1 MNKITLFGVVQG
13 VGMRPFIYT
22 LAQKLELVGFVRN
35 TQVAL
40 EIILPA
46 HKTES
51 FLNAL
56 KKGLPPLALVEKII
70 ISPYDKTL
78 KFNDFRILESKNHP
92 LNLLSQIPKDLGVC
106 EDCLREIRDK
116 NSPYFHY
123 AFNSCAKCGARYSLL
138 SALPYDRENSAL
150 KPFKLCGFCAFV
162 YKDANNKRFH
172 IQGISCKKC
181 GITLN
186 YKRFKNDDALLECA
200 KDIQK
205 GKIIALKGNDD
216 ALLECAKDIQKGKII
231 ALKGLG
237 GFALLCDGRNF
248 QTIERLRLLKN
259 RPLKPFAL
267 MFKDLNTAKQHA
279 FLNALE
285 CESLN
290 STSAPILLAR
300 KKPNTP
306 LAPNIAKNS
315 PFYGVILPYTPL
327 HALLLDLLDFPIVFT
342 SANFSSLPLASDEA
356 EIDALSFIFDFKL
369 THNRAIIHRIDDSIA
384 QCIDNAIRP
393 MRLARGF
400 APLYLTLPKRS
411 NHSPKKILAL
421 GAEQKGHF
429 SLLDSETSILLLSP
443 FCGDLS
449 VLENEK
455 HFKETLNFFLK
466 TYDFKPTILACDKH
480 KNYTTTKMAFDFNTP
495 LLQVQHHHA
504 HFLANVLDAL
514 LQDPH
519 LNHPFIGIIWDGS
532 GAYENK
538 IYGAECFVGDF
549 ERIEEIARF
558 EEFLLLG
565 GEKAIKEPKR
575 LVLEIALK
583 HQLNKL
589 LKRVQKHFKE
599 DELEIFQQMHDREI
613 QSVATNSIG
622 RLFDIVAFSLDLV
635 GTISFEAE
643 SGQVLENLALQSDE
657 IAFYPFK
664 IKNSV
669 VCLKEFYQAFEKD
682 LGVLEPERIAKKFFN
697 SLVEIITALIA
708 PFKKH
713 VVVCSGGVFCNQLL
727 CEQLAKRLR
736 GLKRQYFFHKHF
748 PPNDSSIPV
757 GQALMAYFNPTI
769 IKKG

>member
-1 MNKITLFGVVQG
+1 MCNDATLLNKITLFGVVQG
-13 VGMRPFIYT
+13 VGMRPFIYA
-22 LAQKLELVGFVRN
+22 LAQKLELAGFVRN
-35 TQVAL
+35 TQAAL

-56 KKGLPPLALVEKII
+56 KKELPPLALIKKII
-70 ISPYDKTL
+70 ISPYDKAL
-78 KFNDFRILESKNHP
+78 HFNDFRILESKNHP

-106 EDCLREIRDK
+106 EDCLCEIRDK

-138 SALPYDRENSAL
+138 NAMPYDRENSAL
-150 KPFKLCGFCAFV
+150 KPFKLCKFCASV
-162 YKDANNKRFH
+162 YQDPTNKRFH

-181 GITLN
+181 GIALN
-186 YKRFKNDDALLECA
+186 YKRFK
-200 KDIQK
+200 
-205 GKIIALKGNDD
+205 NDD

-237 GFALLCDGRNF
+237 GFALLCDARNF

-267 MFKDLNTAKQHA
+267 MFKDLKSAKQHA

-285 CESLN
+285 CESLI
-290 STSAPILLAR
+290 SASAPILLVR
-300 KKPNTP
+300 KKPDTQ

-342 SANFSSLPLASDEA
+342 SANFNSLPLASDEK
-356 EIDALSFIFDFKL
+356 EINSLHFIFDFKL
-369 THNRAIIHRIDDSIA
+369 THNRAIIHRIDDSIV
-384 QCIDNAIRP
+384 QHVDNIIRP

-400 APLYLTLPKRS
+400 APLYLALPKRS
-411 NHSPKKILAL
+411 NHSSKKILAL
-421 GAEQKGHF
+421 GAEQKGYF

-466 TYDFKPTILACDKH
+466 TYDFKPTLLACDKH
-480 KNYTTTKMAFDFNTP
+480 QNYTTTKMAFDFNTP

-504 HFLANVLDAL
+504 HFLASVLDAL
-514 LQDPH
+514 LQNPH

-532 GAYENK
+532 GAYDNK

-549 ERIEEIARF
+549 ERIEEVARF
-558 EEFLLLG
+558 EEFWLLG
-565 GEKAIKEPKR
+565 GQKAIKEPKR

-589 LKRVQKHFKE
+589 LRRVQKHFKE
-599 DELEIFQQMHDREI
+599 DELEIFQQMHDKGI

-657 IAFYPFK
+657 IAFYPFE

-669 VCLKEFYQAFEKD
+669 VCLKKFYQAFEKD

-708 PFKKH
+708 PFKGH

>member
-1 MNKITLFGVVQG
+1 
-13 VGMRPFIYT
+13 MRPFIYA

-35 TQVAL
+35 TQAAL

-51 FLNAL
+51 FLNTL
-56 KKGLPPLALVEKII
+56 KKGLPPLALVEKIV

-116 NSPYFHY
+116 NSPYFYY

-138 SALPYDRENSAL
+138 NALPYDRENSAL
-150 KPFKLCGFCAFV
+150 KPFKLCEFCAST
-162 YKDANNKRFH
+162 YQDPTNKRFH

-181 GITLN
+181 GIALN
-186 YKRFKNDDALLECA
+186 YKRFK
-200 KDIQK
+200 
-205 GKIIALKGNDD
+205 NDD

-342 SANFSSLPLASDEA
+342 SANFSSLPLASDEI

-369 THNRAIIHRIDDSIA
+369 THNRAIIHRIDDSIV
-384 QCIDNAIRP
+384 QCIDNAMRP

-400 APLYLTLPKRS
+400 APLYLTLPKRF
-411 NHSPKKILAL
+411 NDSPKKILAL

-429 SLLDSETSILLLSP
+429 SLLDSKTSILLLSP

-480 KNYTTTKMAFDFNTP
+480 QNYTTTKMAFDFNTP

-504 HFLANVLDAL
+504 HFLASVLDAL

-519 LNHPFIGIIWDGS
+519 LNHPFIGIVWDGS
-532 GAYENK
+532 GAYGNK
-538 IYGAECFVGDF
+538 IYGAECFVGDL
-549 ERIEEIARF
+549 ERIKEVARF

-565 GEKAIKEPKR
+565 GQKAIKEPKR
-575 LVLEIALK
+575 LVLEISLK

-589 LKRVQKHFKE
+589 LERVQKHFKE
-599 DELEIFQQMHDREI
+599 DELEIFQQMHDKKI
-613 QSVATNSIG
+613 QSIATNSIG
-622 RLFDIVAFSLDLV
+622 RLFDIVAFSLDLT

-708 PFKKH
+708 PFKEH

-748 PPNDSSIPV
+748 PPNDSSIPI

>member
-13 VGMRPFIYT
+13 VGMRPFVYT
-22 LAQKLELVGFVRN
+22 LAQKLELVGFTRN
-35 TQVAL
+35 TQAAL

-46 HKTES
+46 HQTES

-56 KKGLPPLALVEKII
+56 KKGLPPLALVEKTI

-106 EDCLREIRDK
+106 KDCLREIRDK
-116 NSPYFHY
+116 NSPYFYY

-138 SALPYDRENSAL
+138 NALPYDRENSAL
-150 KPFKLCGFCAFV
+150 KPFKLCGFCASV
-162 YKDANNKRFH
+162 YKDTHNKRFH

-181 GITLN
+181 GIALN
-186 YKRFKNDDALLECA
+186 YKRFK
-200 KDIQK
+200 
-205 GKIIALKGNDD
+205 NDD

-237 GFALLCDGRNF
+237 GFALLCDARNF

-285 CESLN
+285 CESLI
-290 STSAPILLAR
+290 STSVPILLAH
-300 KKPNTP
+300 KKPDTP

-342 SANFSSLPLASDEA
+342 SANFRSLPLASDEA

-384 QCIDNAIRP
+384 QRVDNIIRP

-411 NHSPKKILAL
+411 NGSPKKILAL

-429 SLLDSETSILLLSP
+429 SLLDSETSVLLLSP

-466 TYDFKPTILACDKH
+466 TYDFKPTLLACDKH
-480 KNYTTTKMAFDFNTP
+480 KNYTTTKMAFKLNTP

-504 HFLANVLDAL
+504 HFLASVLDAL

-532 GAYENK
+532 GAYDNK

-549 ERIEEIARF
+549 ERIEEVARF

-565 GEKAIKEPKR
+565 GQKAIKEPRR

-599 DELEIFQQMHDREI
+599 DELEIFKQMHDKKI

-657 IAFYPFK
+657 NAFYPFE

-669 VCLKEFYQAFEKD
+669 VRLKEFYQAFEKD
-682 LGVLEPERIAKKFFN
+682 LGVLEPKRIAKKFFN

-708 PFKKH
+708 PFKGH

-727 CEQLAKRLR
+727 CEQLAKRLKKLQR
-736 GLKRQYFFHKHF
+736 EYFFHKHF

>member
-35 TQVAL
+35 TQAAL
-40 EIILPA
+40 EIILPTQ
-46 HKTES
+46 KTES

-56 KKGLPPLALVEKII
+56 KKELPPLALIEKTI

-106 EDCLREIRDK
+106 DDCLREIRDES
-116 NSPYFHY
+116 SPYFHY

-138 SALPYDRENSAL
+138 NALPYDRENSSL
-150 KPFKLCGFCAFV
+150 KPFKLCEFCTFV
-162 YKDANNKRFH
+162 YKDTTNKRFH

-181 GITLN
+181 GIAIN
-186 YKRFKNDDALLECA
+186 YKQL
-200 KDIQK
+200 KDY
-205 GKIIALKGNDD
+205 G

-237 GFALLCDGRNF
+237 GFALVCDARNF
-248 QTIERLRLLKN
+248 QSVERLRLLKN

-267 MFKDLNTAKQHA
+267 MLKDLNTAKQCV
-279 FLNALE
+279 FLNELE
-285 CESLN
+285 CESLRSAN
-290 STSAPILLAR
+290 APILLAH
-300 KKPNTP
+300 KKPNAK

-342 SANFSSLPLASDEA
+342 SANFSSLPLASDEK
-356 EIDALSFIFDFKL
+356 EMDRFHFIFDFKL
-369 THNRAIIHRIDDSIA
+369 THNRAIIHRIDDSIT
-384 QCIDNAIRP
+384 QYVDNAIRP

-411 NHSPKKILAL
+411 THSPTKILAL

-429 SLLDSETSILLLSP
+429 SLLDSETSVLLLSP

-455 HFKETLNFFLK
+455 HFKETLNFFLN
-466 TYDFKPTILACDKH
+466 TYHFKPTLLACDEH

-504 HFLANVLDAL
+504 HFLASMLDAF

-519 LNHPFIGIIWDGS
+519 LNYPFIGIVWDGS

-549 ERIEEIARF
+549 NQIEEAARF

-565 GEKAIKEPKR
+565 GQKAIKEPKR

-589 LKRVQKHFKE
+589 LKRIQKHFKE
-599 DELEIFQQMHDREI
+599 DEIEIFKQMHAKEI

-622 RLFDIVAFSLDLV
+622 RLFDIVAFSLGAV
-635 GTISFEAE
+635 ETIGFEAE
-643 SGQVLENLALQSDE
+643 SGQVLENLALQSEE

-669 VCLKEFYQAFEKD
+669 VGLKEFYQAFEKD
-682 LGVLEPERIAKKFFN
+682 LDILEPKHIAKKFFN
-697 SLVEIITALIA
+697 SLIEIIIALIA
-708 PFKKH
+708 PFKEH

-727 CEQLAKRLR
+727 CEQLAKRLKTLQR
-736 GLKRQYFFHKHF
+736 KYFFHKHF
-748 PPNDSSIPV
+748 PPNDSSIAV

>member
-22 LAQKLELVGFVRN
+22 LAQKLELVGFTRN
-35 TQVAL
+35 TQAAL

-70 ISPYDKTL
+70 ISPYDKAL
-78 KFNDFRILESKNHP
+78 HFNDFRILESKNHP

-138 SALPYDRENSAL
+138 NALPYDRENSAL
-150 KPFKLCGFCAFV
+150 KPFKLCEFCASV
-162 YKDANNKRFH
+162 YQDPTNKRFH

-181 GITLN
+181 GIALN
-186 YKRFKNDDALLECA
+186 YKRFK
-200 KDIQK
+200 
-205 GKIIALKGNDD
+205 NDD

-237 GFALLCDGRNF
+237 GFALLCDAKNF

-267 MFKDLNTAKQHA
+267 MFKDLNSAKQHA
-279 FLNALE
+279 FLNELE
-285 CESLN
+285 CESL
-290 STSAPILLAR
+290 SSISAPILLVR
-300 KKPNTP
+300 KKPDTQ

-342 SANFSSLPLASDEA
+342 SANFSSLPLASDEK
-356 EIDALSFIFDFKL
+356 EIDSLHFIFDFKL

-384 QCIDNAIRP
+384 QYIDNAIRP

-429 SLLDSETSILLLSP
+429 SLLDSETSVLLLSP

-466 TYDFKPTILACDKH
+466 TYDFKPTLLACDKH
-480 KNYTTTKMAFDFNTP
+480 QNYTTTQMAFDFNTP

-504 HFLANVLDAL
+504 HFLASVLDAL

-532 GAYENK
+532 GAYDNK
-538 IYGAECFVGDF
+538 VYGAECFVGDF
-549 ERIEEIARF
+549 ERIEEVARF
-558 EEFLLLG
+558 EEFWLLG
-565 GEKAIKEPKR
+565 GQKAIKEPKR

-589 LKRVQKHFKE
+589 LKHIQKHFKE
-599 DELEIFQQMHDREI
+599 DELGIFKQMHDKKI

-622 RLFDIVAFSLDLV
+622 RLFDIVAFSLDLT

-657 IAFYPFK
+657 SAFYPFE

-682 LGVLEPERIAKKFFN
+682 LGVLEPKRIAKKFFN

-708 PFKKH
+708 PFKEH

-727 CEQLAKRLR
+727 CEQLAQRFKKLQRE
-736 GLKRQYFFHKHF
+736 YFFHKHF
-748 PPNDSSIPV
+748 PPNDSSIPI

>member
-1 MNKITLFGVVQG
+1 MNQITLFGVVQG
-13 VGMRPFIYT
+13 VGMRPFVYT
-22 LAQKLELVGFVRN
+22 LAQKLGLVGFTRN
-35 TQVAL
+35 AQAAL
-40 EIILPA
+40 EIVLPA

-70 ISPYDKTL
+70 ISPYDKAL
-78 KFNDFRILESKNHP
+78 HFNDFRILESKNHP

-138 SALPYDRENSAL
+138 NALPYDRENSAL
-150 KPFKLCGFCAFV
+150 KPFKLCKFCASV
-162 YKDANNKRFH
+162 YKDVHNKRFH

-181 GITLN
+181 GIALT
-186 YKRFKNDDALLECA
+186 YK
-200 KDIQK
+200 Q
-205 GKIIALKGNDD
+205 LKNDD

-237 GFALLCDGRNF
+237 GFALLCDARNF
-248 QTIERLRLLKN
+248 KTIERLRLLKN

-267 MFKDLNTAKQHA
+267 MFKDLNSAKQHA
-279 FLNALE
+279 FLNELE
-285 CESLN
+285 CESLI
-290 STSAPILLAR
+290 SASAPILLAR
-300 KKPNTP
+300 KKPNTQ

-342 SANFSSLPLASDEA
+342 SANFSSLPLASDEK
-356 EIDALSFIFDFKL
+356 EIDSLHFIFDFKL
-369 THNRAIIHRIDDSIA
+369 THNRAIIHRIDDSIV
-384 QCIDNAIRP
+384 QCVDNAIRP

-411 NHSPKKILAL
+411 FNAPKKILAL

-429 SLLDSETSILLLSP
+429 SLLDSETSVLLLSP

-466 TYDFKPTILACDKH
+466 TYDFKPTLLACDKH
-480 KNYTTTKMAFDFNTP
+480 QNYTTTQMAFEFNTP

-504 HFLANVLDAL
+504 HFLASILDAL
-514 LQDPH
+514 LQNPH
-519 LNHPFIGIIWDGS
+519 LNNPFIGIIWDGS

-538 IYGAECFVGDF
+538 VYGAECFVGDL
-549 ERIEEIARF
+549 ERIEETARF
-558 EEFLLLG
+558 EEFWLLG
-565 GEKAIKEPKR
+565 GQKAIKEPKR

-599 DELEIFQQMHDREI
+599 DELEIFQQMHDRKI
-613 QSVATNSIG
+613 QSIATNSIG
-622 RLFDIVAFSLDLV
+622 RLFDIVAFSLDLT

-657 IAFYPFK
+657 IAFYPFT

-669 VCLKEFYQAFEKD
+669 VGLKDFYQAFEKD
-682 LGVLEPERIAKKFFN
+682 LGVLEPKRIAKKFFN

-708 PFKKH
+708 PFKEH

-727 CEQLAKRLR
+727 CEQLAQRLM

>member
-1 MNKITLFGVVQG
+1 
-13 VGMRPFIYT
+13 MRPFIYT

-35 TQVAL
+35 TQAAL
-40 EIILPA
+40 EIILPT

-78 KFNDFRILESKNHP
+78 KFNDFRILKSKNHP
-92 LNLLSQIPKDLGVC
+92 LSLLSQIPKDLGVC

-116 NSPYFHY
+116 NSPYFYY
-123 AFNSCAKCGARYSLL
+123 AFNSCVKCGARYSLL
-138 SALPYDRENSAL
+138 NALPYDRENSAL

-205 GKIIALKGNDD
+205 GKIIALKG
-216 ALLECAKDIQKGKII
+216 
-231 ALKGLG
+231 LG
-237 GFALLCDGRNF
+237 GFALLCDARNF

-300 KKPNTP
+300 KKPDTQ
-306 LAPNIAKNS
+306 LAPNVAKNS

-327 HALLLDLLDFPIVFT
+327 HALLLDLLDFPIIFT

-356 EIDALSFIFDFKL
+356 EIDALNFIFDFKL

-384 QCIDNAIRP
+384 QCINNAMRP

-411 NHSPKKILAL
+411 NHLQKKILAL

-480 KNYTTTKMAFDFNTP
+480 KNYTTTKMACDFNTP
-495 LLQVQHHHA
+495 LMQVQHHHA
-504 HFLANVLDAL
+504 HFLASVLDAL

-519 LNHPFIGIIWDGS
+519 LNDPFIGIIWDGS
-532 GAYENK
+532 GAYGNK

-622 RLFDIVAFSLDLV
+622 RLFDIVAFSLDLT

-669 VCLKEFYQAFEKD
+669 VCLKDFYQAFEKD

-708 PFKKH
+708 PFKEH

>member
-35 TQVAL
+35 TQAAL

-70 ISPYDKTL
+70 ISPYDKAL
-78 KFNDFRILESKNHP
+78 HFNGFRILESKNHP

-106 EDCLREIRDK
+106 KDCLGEIRDK

-138 SALPYDRENSAL
+138 NAMPYDRENSAL
-150 KPFKLCGFCAFV
+150 KPFKLCEFCASV
-162 YKDANNKRFH
+162 YQDPTNKRFH

-181 GITLN
+181 GIALN
-186 YKRFKNDDALLECA
+186 YKRFKNDDALLECT
-200 KDIQK
+200 
-205 GKIIALKGNDD
+205 
-216 ALLECAKDIQKGKII
+216 KDIQKGKII

-237 GFALLCDGRNF
+237 GFALLCDARNF

-279 FLNALE
+279 FLNELE

-300 KKPNTP
+300 KKPDTQ

-342 SANFSSLPLASDEA
+342 SANFSSLPLASDEK
-356 EIDALSFIFDFKL
+356 EIDSLHFIFDFKL
-369 THNRAIIHRIDDSIA
+369 THNRAIIHRIDDSIV
-384 QCIDNAIRP
+384 QRVDNAIRP

-411 NHSPKKILAL
+411 NGSPKKILAL

-429 SLLDSETSILLLSP
+429 SLLDSETSVLLLSP

-480 KNYTTTKMAFDFNTP
+480 KNYTTTQMAFDFNTP

-504 HFLANVLDAL
+504 HFLASVLDAL

-519 LNHPFIGIIWDGS
+519 LNHPFIGIVWDGS

-538 IYGAECFVGDF
+538 IYGAECFVGDL
-549 ERIEEIARF
+549 ERIEETARF
-558 EEFLLLG
+558 EEFWLLG
-565 GEKAIKEPKR
+565 GQKAIKEPKR
-575 LVLEIALK
+575 LVLEISLK

-589 LKRVQKHFKE
+589 LERVQKHFKE
-599 DELEIFQQMHDREI
+599 DELEIFQQMHDKKI
-613 QSVATNSIG
+613 QSIATNSIG
-622 RLFDIVAFSLDLV
+622 RLFDIVAFSLDLT

-669 VCLKEFYQAFEKD
+669 VCLKDFYQAFEKD
-682 LGVLEPERIAKKFFN
+682 LGVLEPKHIAKKFFN

-708 PFKKH
+708 PFKEH

>member
-35 TQVAL
+35 TQAAL

-56 KKGLPPLALVEKII
+56 KKGLPPLVLVEKII

-78 KFNDFRILESKNHP
+78 HFNDFRILESKNHP

-138 SALPYDRENSAL
+138 NAMPYDRENSAL
-150 KPFKLCGFCAFV
+150 KPFKLCKFCTSV
-162 YKDANNKRFH
+162 YKDAHNKRFH

-181 GITLN
+181 GIALN
-186 YKRFKNDDALLECA
+186 YKHFK
-200 KDIQK
+200 
-205 GKIIALKGNDD
+205 NDD

-237 GFALLCDGRNF
+237 GFALLCDARNF

-267 MFKDLNTAKQHA
+267 MFKDLKSAKQHA
-279 FLNALE
+279 FLSALE
-285 CESLN
+285 CESL
-290 STSAPILLAR
+290 SSASAPILLAR
-300 KKPNTP
+300 KKPDTP

-342 SANFSSLPLASDEA
+342 SANFSSLPLASDEK
-356 EIDALSFIFDFKL
+356 EIDSLHFIFDFKL

-384 QCIDNAIRP
+384 QHVDNIIRP

-411 NHSPKKILAL
+411 NGSPKKILAL

-466 TYDFKPTILACDKH
+466 TYDFKPTLLACDKH
-480 KNYTTTKMAFDFNTP
+480 QNYTTTKMAFDFNTP

-504 HFLANVLDAL
+504 HFLASVLDAL

-532 GAYENK
+532 GAYDNK
-538 IYGAECFVGDF
+538 IYGAECFVGDL
-549 ERIEEIARF
+549 ERIEEVARF
-558 EEFLLLG
+558 EEFWLLG
-565 GEKAIKEPKR
+565 GQKAIKEPKR

-599 DELEIFQQMHDREI
+599 DELEIFQQMHDKKI
-613 QSVATNSIG
+613 QSIATNSIG
-622 RLFDIVAFSLDLV
+622 RLFDIVAFSLGLT

-657 IAFYPFK
+657 IAFYPFT

-669 VCLKEFYQAFEKD
+669 VGLKAFYQAFEKD
-682 LGVLEPERIAKKFFN
+682 LGVLEPKRIAKKFFN

-708 PFKKH
+708 PFKEH

-748 PPNDSSIPV
+748 PPNDSSIPI

>member
-1 MNKITLFGVVQG
+1 
-13 VGMRPFIYT
+13 MRPFIYT
-22 LAQKLELVGFVRN
+22 LAQKLELVGFTRN
-35 TQVAL
+35 AQAAL
-40 EIILPA
+40 EIVLPT

-78 KFNDFRILESKNHP
+78 QFNDFRILESKNHP

-106 EDCLREIRDK
+106 EDCLREIRDE

-138 SALPYDRENSAL
+138 NALPYDRENSAL
-150 KPFKLCGFCAFV
+150 KPFKLCGFCASV
-162 YKDANNKRFH
+162 YKDAHNKRFH

-181 GITLN
+181 GIALT
-186 YKRFKNDDALLECA
+186 YKRFK
-200 KDIQK
+200 
-205 GKIIALKGNDD
+205 NDD

-237 GFALLCDGRNF
+237 GFALVCDARNF

-267 MFKDLNTAKQHA
+267 MFKDLNSAKQHA

-290 STSAPILLAR
+290 STSTPILLAR
-300 KKPNTP
+300 KKSDTQ

-342 SANFSSLPLASDEA
+342 SANFNSLPLAIDEK
-356 EIDALSFIFDFKL
+356 EINSLHFIFDFKL

-384 QCIDNAIRP
+384 QRVDNAIRP

-411 NHSPKKILAL
+411 NHPPKKILAL

-429 SLLDSETSILLLSP
+429 SLLDSETSVVLLSP

-466 TYDFKPTILACDKH
+466 TYDFKPTLLACDKH
-480 KNYTTTKMAFDFNTP
+480 QNYTTTQMAFEFNTP

-504 HFLANVLDAL
+504 HFLASVLDAL

-519 LNHPFIGIIWDGS
+519 LNHPFIGIVWDGS

-538 IYGAECFVGDF
+538 VYGAECFVGDF
-549 ERIEEIARF
+549 ERIEEVARF
-558 EEFLLLG
+558 EEFWLLG
-565 GEKAIKEPKR
+565 GQKAIKEPKR

-589 LKRVQKHFKE
+589 LKCVQKHFKE
-599 DELEIFQQMHDREI
+599 DELGIFQQMHDKKI

-657 IAFYPFK
+657 IAFYPFE

-669 VCLKEFYQAFEKD
+669 VRLKEFYQAFEKD

-708 PFKKH
+708 PFKGH

-727 CEQLAKRLR
+727 CEQLAKRLKKLQR
-736 GLKRQYFFHKHF
+736 EYFFHKHF

-769 IKKG
+769 IKKDKNG

>member
-35 TQVAL
+35 TQAAL

-70 ISPYDKTL
+70 ISPYDKAL
-78 KFNDFRILESKNHP
+78 HFNDFRILESKNHP

-116 NSPYFHY
+116 NSPYFYY

-138 SALPYDRENSAL
+138 NALPYDRENSAL
-150 KPFKLCGFCAFV
+150 KPFKLCEFCASV
-162 YKDANNKRFH
+162 YQDPTNKRFH

-181 GITLN
+181 GIALN
-186 YKRFKNDDALLECA
+186 YKRFK
-200 KDIQK
+200 
-205 GKIIALKGNDD
+205 NDD

-237 GFALLCDGRNF
+237 GFALLCDARNF

-267 MFKDLNTAKQHA
+267 MFKDLKSAKQHA

-285 CESLN
+285 CESLI
-290 STSAPILLAR
+290 SASAPILLAR
-300 KKPNTP
+300 KKPDTQ

-327 HALLLDLLDFPIVFT
+327 HALLLDLLDFPIIFT

-356 EIDALSFIFDFKL
+356 EIDSLSFIFDFKL
-369 THNRAIIHRIDDSIA
+369 THNRAIIHRIDDSIV
-384 QCIDNAIRP
+384 QRVDNIIRP

-411 NHSPKKILAL
+411 NGSPKKILAL

-466 TYDFKPTILACDKH
+466 TYDFKPTLLACDKH
-480 KNYTTTKMAFDFNTP
+480 QNYTTTKMAFELNTP

-504 HFLANVLDAL
+504 HFLASVLDAL

-549 ERIEEIARF
+549 EYIEEVARF
-558 EEFLLLG
+558 EEFWLLG
-565 GEKAIKEPKR
+565 GQKAIKEPKR

-589 LKRVQKHFKE
+589 LKRIQKHFKE
-599 DELEIFQQMHDREI
+599 DELEIFQQMHDKKI

-622 RLFDIVAFSLDLV
+622 RLFDIVAFSLDLT

-657 IAFYPFK
+657 IAFYPFT

-669 VCLKEFYQAFEKD
+669 VGLKEFYQAFEKD
-682 LGVLEPERIAKKFFN
+682 LGVLEPKRIAKKFFN
-697 SLVEIITALIA
+697 SLVEIITALIV
-708 PFKKH
+708 PFKEH

-727 CEQLAKRLR
+727 CEQLAQRFKKLQR
-736 GLKRQYFFHKHF
+736 KYFFHKHF
-748 PPNDSSIPV
+748 PPNDSSIPI

>member
-1 MNKITLFGVVQG
+1 MCNDATLLNKITLFGVVQG

-46 HKTES
+46 HQTES
-51 FLNAL
+51 FLSAL

-70 ISPYDKTL
+70 ISPYDKTI
-78 KFNDFRILESKNHP
+78 KSNDFRILESKNHP

-106 EDCLREIRDK
+106 KDCLREIRDK

-138 SALPYDRENSAL
+138 NALPYDRENSAL
-150 KPFKLCGFCAFV
+150 KPFKLCGFCTFV

-181 GITLN
+181 GIALN
-186 YKRFKNDDALLECA
+186 YKRFK
-200 KDIQK
+200 
-205 GKIIALKGNDD
+205 NDD

-237 GFALLCDGRNF
+237 GFALLCDARNF

-279 FLNALE
+279 FLSALE

-300 KKPNTP
+300 KKSDTP

-327 HALLLDLLDFPIVFT
+327 HALLLDLLDFPIIFT
-342 SANFSSLPLASDEA
+342 SANFNSLPLASDEA

-384 QCIDNAIRP
+384 QCIDNAMRP

-411 NHSPKKILAL
+411 NDSQKKILAL

-480 KNYTTTKMAFDFNTP
+480 KNYTTTQMAFEFNTP

-504 HFLANVLDAL
+504 HFLASVLDAL

-532 GAYENK
+532 GAYDNK

-558 EEFLLLG
+558 EEFWLLG
-565 GEKAIKEPKR
+565 GQKAIKEPKR

-599 DELEIFQQMHDREI
+599 DELEIFKQMHDKKI

-622 RLFDIVAFSLDLV
+622 RLFDIVAFSLGVV

-657 IAFYPFK
+657 SAFYPFE

-682 LGVLEPERIAKKFFN
+682 LGVLEPKRIAKKFFN

-708 PFKKH
+708 PFKEH

>member
-22 LAQKLELVGFVRN
+22 LAQKLELAGFTRN
-35 TQVAL
+35 TQAAL
-40 EIILPA
+40 EIVLPA

-78 KFNDFRILESKNHP
+78 KFNDFRILESKNRP

-106 EDCLREIRDK
+106 KDCLREIRDK
-116 NSPYFHY
+116 NSPYFYY

-138 SALPYDRENSAL
+138 NALPYDRENSAL
-150 KPFKLCGFCAFV
+150 KPFKLCGFCASV
-162 YKDANNKRFH
+162 YKDAHNKRFH

-181 GITLN
+181 GIALN

-205 GKIIALKGNDD
+205 GKIIALKG
-216 ALLECAKDIQKGKII
+216 
-231 ALKGLG
+231 LG
-237 GFALLCDGRNF
+237 GFALVCDGRNF

-267 MFKDLNTAKQHA
+267 MFKDLNAAKQHA
-279 FLNALE
+279 FLNELE
-285 CESLN
+285 CESLI
-290 STSAPILLAR
+290 SASAPILLAR
-300 KKPNTP
+300 KKPNAQ

-327 HALLLDLLDFPIVFT
+327 HALLLDLLDFPIIFT
-342 SANFSSLPLASDEA
+342 SANFSSLPLASDEK
-356 EIDALSFIFDFKL
+356 EINSLHFIFDFKL

-384 QCIDNAIRP
+384 QRVDNIIRP

-411 NHSPKKILAL
+411 NYSPKKILAL

-429 SLLDSETSILLLSP
+429 SLLDSKTSVLLLSP

-466 TYDFKPTILACDKH
+466 TYDFKPTLLACDKH
-480 KNYTTTKMAFDFNTP
+480 QNYTTTKMAFEFNTP

-504 HFLANVLDAL
+504 HFLASVLDAL
-514 LQDPH
+514 LQNPH
-519 LNHPFIGIIWDGS
+519 LNHPFIGIVWDGS
-532 GAYENK
+532 GAYDNK

-549 ERIEEIARF
+549 ECIEEVARF
-558 EEFLLLG
+558 EEFWLLG
-565 GEKAIKEPKR
+565 GQKAIKEPKR

-589 LKRVQKHFKE
+589 LKRIQKHFKE
-599 DELEIFQQMHDREI
+599 DELEIFKQMHDKKI

-657 IAFYPFK
+657 SAFYPFT

-669 VCLKEFYQAFEKD
+669 VGLKAFYQAFEKD
-682 LGVLEPERIAKKFFN
+682 LGVLEPKRIAKKFFN

-708 PFKKH
+708 PFKEH

-727 CEQLAKRLR
+727 CEQLAKRFKKLQR
-736 GLKRQYFFHKHF
+736 EYFFHKHF
-748 PPNDSSIPV
+748 PPNDSSIPI

>member
-1 MNKITLFGVVQG
+1 MVQG

-35 TQVAL
+35 TQAAL

-78 KFNDFRILESKNHP
+78 KSNDFRILESKNHS
-92 LNLLSQIPKDLGVC
+92 LNLISQIPKDLGVC

-138 SALPYDRENSAL
+138 NALPYDRENSAL

-162 YKDANNKRFH
+162 YKDTNNKRFH

-205 GKIIALKGNDD
+205 GKIIALKG
-216 ALLECAKDIQKGKII
+216 
-231 ALKGLG
+231 LG
-237 GFALLCDGRNF
+237 GFALLCDARNF

-279 FLNALE
+279 FLSALE

-384 QCIDNAIRP
+384 QCIDNAMRP

-411 NHSPKKILAL
+411 NDSQKKILAL

-480 KNYTTTKMAFDFNTP
+480 KNYTTTKMACDFNTP

-504 HFLANVLDAL
+504 HFLASILDAL

-519 LNHPFIGIIWDGS
+519 LNNPFIGIIWDGS

-589 LKRVQKHFKE
+589 LKRVQKYFKE

-622 RLFDIVAFSLDLV
+622 RLFDIVAFSLDLT

-682 LGVLEPERIAKKFFN
+682 LGVLEPKRIAKKFFN
-697 SLVEIITALIA
+697 SLVEIITALIM
-708 PFKKH
+708 PFKEH

-748 PPNDSSIPV
+748 PPNDSSIPI

>member
-13 VGMRPFIYT
+13 VGMRPFVYT

-35 TQVAL
+35 TQAAL

-56 KKGLPPLALVEKII
+56 KKELPPLALIKKII
-70 ISPYDKTL
+70 ISPYDKAL
-78 KFNDFRILESKNHP
+78 HFNDFRILESKNHP

-106 EDCLREIRDK
+106 EDCLREVRDK

-138 SALPYDRENSAL
+138 NALPYDRENSAL
-150 KPFKLCGFCAFV
+150 KPFKLCKFCASV
-162 YKDANNKRFH
+162 YKDAHNKRFH

-181 GITLN
+181 GIALN

-200 KDIQK
+200 KD
-205 GKIIALKGNDD
+205 L
-216 ALLECAKDIQKGKII
+216 QKGKII

-237 GFALLCDGRNF
+237 GFALLCDARNF

-267 MFKDLNTAKQHA
+267 MFKDLNSVKQHA

-290 STSAPILLAR
+290 SASAPILLAR
-300 KKPNTP
+300 KKPNAQ

-327 HALLLDLLDFPIVFT
+327 HALLLDLLDSPIIFT

-384 QCIDNAIRP
+384 QRVDNIIRP

-400 APLYLTLPKRS
+400 APLYLTLPKHS
-411 NHSPKKILAL
+411 NCSQQKILAL

-429 SLLDSETSILLLSP
+429 SLLDSETSVLLLSP

-466 TYDFKPTILACDKH
+466 TYDFKPTLLACDKH
-480 KNYTTTKMAFDFNTP
+480 QNYTTTKMAFEFNTP

-504 HFLANVLDAL
+504 HFLASVLDAL

-519 LNHPFIGIIWDGS
+519 LNHPFIGIVWDGS

-538 IYGAECFVGDF
+538 IYGAECFVGDL

-558 EEFLLLG
+558 EEFWLLG
-565 GEKAIKEPKR
+565 GQKAIKEPKR

-599 DELEIFQQMHDREI
+599 DELEIFQQMHDKKI

-657 IAFYPFK
+657 SAFYPFE

-669 VCLKEFYQAFEKD
+669 VDLKEFYQAFEKD
-682 LGVLEPERIAKKFFN
+682 LGVLEPKRIAKKFFN

-708 PFKKH
+708 PFKEH

-727 CEQLAKRLR
+727 CEQLAQRLR

>member
-1 MNKITLFGVVQG
+1 MVQG
-13 VGMRPFIYT
+13 VGMRPFIYA

-35 TQVAL
+35 TQAAL

-70 ISPYDKTL
+70 INPYDKTL
-78 KFNDFRILESKNHP
+78 KSNDFRILESKNHP

-116 NSPYFHY
+116 NSPYFYY

-138 SALPYDRENSAL
+138 NALPYDRENSAL
-150 KPFKLCGFCAFV
+150 KPFKLCKFCASV
-162 YKDANNKRFH
+162 YKDAHNKRFH

-181 GITLN
+181 GIALN
-186 YKRFKNDDALLECA
+186 YKRFK
-200 KDIQK
+200 
-205 GKIIALKGNDD
+205 NDD

-285 CESLN
+285 CESLI
-290 STSAPILLAR
+290 SASAPILLAR
-300 KKPNTP
+300 KKPDTP

-342 SANFSSLPLASDEA
+342 SANFSSLPLASDEK
-356 EIDALSFIFDFKL
+356 EIDSLHFIFDFKL

-384 QCIDNAIRP
+384 QRVDNVIRP

-411 NHSPKKILAL
+411 NHPPKKILAL

-480 KNYTTTKMAFDFNTP
+480 QNYTTTKMAFELNTP

-504 HFLANVLDAL
+504 HFLASILDAL

-519 LNHPFIGIIWDGS
+519 LNHLFIGIVWDGS

-549 ERIEEIARF
+549 ERIEEMARF
-558 EEFLLLG
+558 EEFWLLG
-565 GEKAIKEPKR
+565 GAK
-575 LVLEIALK
+575 
-583 HQLNKL
+583 
-589 LKRVQKHFKE
+589 
-599 DELEIFQQMHDREI
+599 
-613 QSVATNSIG
+613 
-622 RLFDIVAFSLDLV
+622 
-635 GTISFEAE
+635 
-643 SGQVLENLALQSDE
+643 SDQR
-657 IAFYPFK
+657 A
-664 IKNSV
+664 
-669 VCLKEFYQAFEKD
+669 
-682 LGVLEPERIAKKFFN
+682 
-697 SLVEIITALIA
+697 
-708 PFKKH
+708 
-713 VVVCSGGVFCNQLL
+713 
-727 CEQLAKRLR
+727 
-736 GLKRQYFFHKHF
+736 
-748 PPNDSSIPV
+748 
-757 GQALMAYFNPTI
+757 
-769 IKKG
+769 

>member
-35 TQVAL
+35 TQAAL
-40 EIILPA
+40 EIILPT

-78 KFNDFRILESKNHP
+78 KSNDFRILESKNHP

-106 EDCLREIRDK
+106 EDCLCEIRDK

-138 SALPYDRENSAL
+138 NALPYDRENSAL
-150 KPFKLCGFCAFV
+150 KPFKLCGFCASI
-162 YKDANNKRFH
+162 YQDPTNKRFH

-186 YKRFKNDDALLECA
+186 YKRFKND
-200 KDIQK
+200 
-205 GKIIALKGNDD
+205 N

-237 GFALLCDGRNF
+237 GFALVCDARNF

-290 STSAPILLAR
+290 SASAPILLAR

-356 EIDALSFIFDFKL
+356 EIDSLSFIFDFKL
-369 THNRAIIHRIDDSIA
+369 THNRTIIHRIDDSIV
-384 QCIDNAIRP
+384 QRVDHTIRP

-411 NHSPKKILAL
+411 NGSPKKILAL

-455 HFKETLNFFLK
+455 HFKETLDFFLK
-466 TYDFKPTILACDKH
+466 TYDFKPTLLACDKH
-480 KNYTTTKMAFDFNTP
+480 KNYTTTQMAFDFNTP

-504 HFLANVLDAL
+504 HFLASVLDAL

-519 LNHPFIGIIWDGS
+519 LNNPFIGIIWDGS

-565 GEKAIKEPKR
+565 GQKAIKEPKR
-575 LVLEIALK
+575 LVLEMALK

-599 DELEIFQQMHDREI
+599 EELEIFQQMHDREI
-613 QSVATNSIG
+613 QSIATNSIG
-622 RLFDIVAFSLDLV
+622 RLFDIVAFSLGLV

-669 VCLKEFYQAFEKD
+669 VCLKDFYQAFEKD

-697 SLVEIITALIA
+697 SLVEIISALIA
-708 PFKKH
+708 PFKEH

-736 GLKRQYFFHKHF
+736 ELKRKYFFHKHF
-748 PPNDSSIPV
+748 PPNDSSIPI
-757 GQALMAYFNPTI
+757 GQALMAYFSPTI

>member
-1 MNKITLFGVVQG
+1 MNQITLFGVVQG
-13 VGMRPFIYT
+13 VGMRPFVYT
-22 LAQKLELVGFVRN
+22 LAQKLGLVGFTRN
-35 TQVAL
+35 AQAAL
-40 EIILPA
+40 EIVLPA

-70 ISPYDKTL
+70 ISPYDKAL
-78 KFNDFRILESKNHP
+78 HFNDFRILESKNHP

-138 SALPYDRENSAL
+138 NALPYDRENSAL
-150 KPFKLCGFCAFV
+150 KPFKLCKFCASV
-162 YKDANNKRFH
+162 YKNATNKRFH

-181 GITLN
+181 GIVLT
-186 YKRFKNDDALLECA
+186 YKRFKN
-200 KDIQK
+200 
-205 GKIIALKGNDD
+205 ND

-237 GFALLCDGRNF
+237 GFALVCDARNF

-267 MFKDLNTAKQHA
+267 MFKDLNSAKQHA
-279 FLNALE
+279 FLNELE
-285 CESLN
+285 YESLSSIN
-290 STSAPILLAR
+290 APILLAR
-300 KKPNTP
+300 KKPNAQ

-327 HALLLDLLDFPIVFT
+327 HALLLDLLDSPIVFT
-342 SANFSSLPLASDEA
+342 SANFSSLPLASDEK
-356 EIDALSFIFDFKL
+356 EIDSLHFIFDFKL

-384 QCIDNAIRP
+384 QRVDNAIRP

-411 NHSPKKILAL
+411 NHPPKKILAL

-429 SLLDSETSILLLSP
+429 SLLDSETSVVLLSP

-466 TYDFKPTILACDKH
+466 TYDFKPTLLACDKH
-480 KNYTTTKMAFDFNTP
+480 QNYTTTKMAFDFNTP

-504 HFLANVLDAL
+504 HFLASVLDAL

-538 IYGAECFVGDF
+538 VYGAECFVGDF
-549 ERIEEIARF
+549 ERIEEVARF
-558 EEFLLLG
+558 EEFWLLG
-565 GEKAIKEPKR
+565 GQKAIKEPRR

-583 HQLNKL
+583 YQLNKL

-599 DELEIFQQMHDREI
+599 DELGIFQQMHDKKI

-657 IAFYPFK
+657 IAFYPFE

-669 VCLKEFYQAFEKD
+669 VRLKEFYQAFEKD
-682 LGVLEPERIAKKFFN
+682 LGVLEPECIAKKFFN

-708 PFKKH
+708 PFKGH

-727 CEQLAKRLR
+727 CEQLAKRLKKLQR
-736 GLKRQYFFHKHF
+736 EYFFHKHF

-757 GQALMAYFNPTI
+757 GQA
-769 IKKG
+769 

>member
-22 LAQKLELVGFVRN
+22 LAQKLELAGFVRN
-35 TQVAL
+35 AQAAL
-40 EIILPA
+40 EIVLPA

-56 KKGLPPLALVEKII
+56 KKGLPPLALIKKII
-70 ISPYDKTL
+70 ISPYDKAL
-78 KFNDFRILESKNHP
+78 HFNDFRILESKNHP

-116 NSPYFHY
+116 NSPYFYY

-138 SALPYDRENSAL
+138 NAMPYDRENSAL
-150 KPFKLCGFCAFV
+150 KPFKLCKFCASV
-162 YKDANNKRFH
+162 YKDSHNKRFH

-181 GITLN
+181 GIALN

-200 KDIQK
+200 KD
-205 GKIIALKGNDD
+205 L
-216 ALLECAKDIQKGKII
+216 QKGKII

-237 GFALLCDGRNF
+237 GFALLCDARNF

-267 MFKDLNTAKQHA
+267 MFKDLKSAKQHA

-290 STSAPILLAR
+290 SASAPILLAH
-300 KKPNTP
+300 KKPDTP

-342 SANFSSLPLASDEA
+342 SANFSSLPLASDEK
-356 EIDALSFIFDFKL
+356 EIDSLHFIFDFKL
-369 THNRAIIHRIDDSIA
+369 THNRAIIHRIDDSIV
-384 QCIDNAIRP
+384 QRVDNIIRP

-400 APLYLTLPKRS
+400 APLYLALPKRS

-504 HFLANVLDAL
+504 HFLASVLDAL

-549 ERIEEIARF
+549 ERIEEVARF
-558 EEFLLLG
+558 EEFWLLG
-565 GEKAIKEPKR
+565 GQKAIKEPKR

-589 LKRVQKHFKE
+589 LKRIQKHFKE
-599 DELEIFQQMHDREI
+599 DELEIFQQMHDKKI

-657 IAFYPFK
+657 IAFYPFT

-669 VCLKEFYQAFEKD
+669 VCLKKFYQAFEKD

-708 PFKKH
+708 PFKEH

-748 PPNDSSIPV
+748 PPNDSSIPI

>member
-1 MNKITLFGVVQG
+1 MVQG
-13 VGMRPFIYT
+13 VGMRPFVYT
-22 LAQKLELVGFVRN
+22 LAQKLELVGFTRN
-35 TQVAL
+35 TQAAL
-40 EIILPA
+40 EIVLPA

-70 ISPYDKTL
+70 ISPYDKAL
-78 KFNDFRILESKNHP
+78 HFNDFRILESKNHP

-106 EDCLREIRDK
+106 KDCLREIRDK

-138 SALPYDRENSAL
+138 NALPYDRENSAL
-150 KPFKLCGFCAFV
+150 KPFKLCEFCASV
-162 YKDANNKRFH
+162 YQDPTNKRFH

-181 GITLN
+181 GIALN
-186 YKRFKNDDALLECA
+186 YKRFK
-200 KDIQK
+200 
-205 GKIIALKGNDD
+205 NDD

-237 GFALLCDGRNF
+237 GFALLCDARNF

-267 MFKDLNTAKQHA
+267 MFKDLNSVKQHA
-279 FLNALE
+279 FLNELE

-300 KKPNTP
+300 KKPNVK

-327 HALLLDLLDFPIVFT
+327 HALLLDLLDSPIIFT

-369 THNRAIIHRIDDSIA
+369 THNRAIIHRIDDSIV
-384 QCIDNAIRP
+384 QRVDNIIRP

-411 NHSPKKILAL
+411 NHPPKKILAL

-429 SLLDSETSILLLSP
+429 SLLDSKTSVVLLSP

-466 TYDFKPTILACDKH
+466 TYDFKPTLLACDKH
-480 KNYTTTKMAFDFNTP
+480 QNYTTTQMAFEFNTP

-504 HFLANVLDAL
+504 HFLASVLDAL

-519 LNHPFIGIIWDGS
+519 LNHPFIGIVWDGS
-532 GAYENK
+532 GAYDNK
-538 IYGAECFVGDF
+538 IYGAECFVGDL

-558 EEFLLLG
+558 EEFWLLG
-565 GEKAIKEPKR
+565 GQKAIKEPKR

-599 DELEIFQQMHDREI
+599 DELEIFQQMHDKKI

-622 RLFDIVAFSLDLV
+622 RLFDIVAFSLDLT

-657 IAFYPFK
+657 IAFYPFE

-669 VCLKEFYQAFEKD
+669 VGLKEFYQAFEKD

-697 SLVEIITALIA
+697 SLIEIITALIA
-708 PFKKH
+708 PFKGH

-727 CEQLAKRLR
+727 CEQLAKRLKKLQR
-736 GLKRQYFFHKHF
+736 EYFFHKHF

>member
-1 MNKITLFGVVQG
+1 MQYFNQTAWKLALRNDAALLNKITLFGVVQG

-56 KKGLPPLALVEKII
+56 KKELPPLALIKKII
-70 ISPYDKTL
+70 ISPYDKAL
-78 KFNDFRILESKNHP
+78 HFNDFRILESKNRP

-106 EDCLREIRDK
+106 KDCLREIKDK

-138 SALPYDRENSAL
+138 NALPYDRENSAL
-150 KPFKLCGFCAFV
+150 KPFKLCEFCASV
-162 YKDANNKRFH
+162 YQDPTNKRFH

-181 GITLN
+181 GIALN
-186 YKRFKNDDALLECA
+186 YKRFK
-200 KDIQK
+200 
-205 GKIIALKGNDD
+205 NDD

-285 CESLN
+285 CESLI
-290 STSAPILLAR
+290 SASAPILLAR
-300 KKPNTP
+300 KKPDTP

-342 SANFSSLPLASDEA
+342 SANFSSLPLASDEK
-356 EIDALSFIFDFKL
+356 EIDSLHFIFDFKL
-369 THNRAIIHRIDDSIA
+369 THNRAIIHRIDDSIV
-384 QCIDNAIRP
+384 QRVDNIIRS

-411 NHSPKKILAL
+411 NGSPKKILAL

-429 SLLDSETSILLLSP
+429 SLLDSETSVLLLSP

-466 TYDFKPTILACDKH
+466 TYDFKPTLLACDKH
-480 KNYTTTKMAFDFNTP
+480 QNYTTTQMAFDFNTP

-504 HFLANVLDAL
+504 HFLASVLDAL

-519 LNHPFIGIIWDGS
+519 LNHPFIGIVWDGS

-549 ERIEEIARF
+549 ERIEEVARF

-565 GEKAIKEPKR
+565 GQKAIKEPKR

-589 LKRVQKHFKE
+589 LGRIQKYFKE
-599 DELEIFQQMHDREI
+599 DELEIFQQMHDKKI

-643 SGQVLENLALQSDE
+643 SGQVLEDLALQSDE
-657 IAFYPFK
+657 IAFYPFE

-669 VCLKEFYQAFEKD
+669 VGLKAFYQAFEKD
-682 LGVLEPERIAKKFFN
+682 LGVLEPKRIAKKFFN
-697 SLVEIITALIA
+697 SLVEIITALIT
-708 PFKKH
+708 PFKDH

-727 CEQLAKRLR
+727 CEQLAKRFKKLQR
-736 GLKRQYFFHKHF
+736 EYFFHKHF
-748 PPNDSSIPV
+748 PPNDSSIPI

>member
-22 LAQKLELVGFVRN
+22 LAQKLELVGFTRN
-35 TQVAL
+35 TQAAL

-70 ISPYDKTL
+70 ISPYDKAL
-78 KFNDFRILESKNHP
+78 HFNDFRILESKNHP

-106 EDCLREIRDK
+106 KDCLREIRDK
-116 NSPYFHY
+116 NSPYFYY

-138 SALPYDRENSAL
+138 NAMPYDRENSAL
-150 KPFKLCGFCAFV
+150 KPFKLCKFCASV
-162 YKDANNKRFH
+162 YKNAHNKRFH

-181 GITLN
+181 GIAFN

-200 KDIQK
+200 KD
-205 GKIIALKGNDD
+205 L
-216 ALLECAKDIQKGKII
+216 QKGKII

-290 STSAPILLAR
+290 SASTPILLAR
-300 KKPNTP
+300 KKPDIK

-356 EIDALSFIFDFKL
+356 EIDSLSFIFDFKL
-369 THNRAIIHRIDDSIA
+369 THNRAIIHRIDDSIV
-384 QCIDNAIRP
+384 QRVDNIIRP

-400 APLYLTLPKRS
+400 APLYLALPKRS
-411 NHSPKKILAL
+411 NGSPKKILAL

-466 TYDFKPTILACDKH
+466 TYDFKPTLLACDKH
-480 KNYTTTKMAFDFNTP
+480 QNYTTTKMAFDFNTP

-504 HFLANVLDAL
+504 HFLASILDAL

-532 GAYENK
+532 GAYDNK
-538 IYGAECFVGDF
+538 IYGAECFIGDF

-558 EEFLLLG
+558 EEFWLLG
-565 GEKAIKEPKR
+565 GQKAIKEPKR

-589 LKRVQKHFKE
+589 LKCIQKHFKE
-599 DELEIFQQMHDREI
+599 DELEIFQQMHDKKI

-622 RLFDIVAFSLDLV
+622 RLFDIVAFSLDLT

-657 IAFYPFK
+657 IAFYPFE

-669 VCLKEFYQAFEKD
+669 VGLKAFYQAFEKD
-682 LGVLEPERIAKKFFN
+682 LGVLEPKRIAKKFFN
-697 SLVEIITALIA
+697 SLVEIIAALIV
-708 PFKKH
+708 PFKEH

-748 PPNDSSIPV
+748 PPNDSSIPI

>member
-22 LAQKLELVGFVRN
+22 LAQKLGLVGFVRN
-35 TQVAL
+35 AQAAL

-56 KKGLPPLALVEKII
+56 KNGLPPLALVEKII
-70 ISPYDKTL
+70 ISPYDKAL
-78 KFNDFRILESKNHP
+78 HFNDFRILESKNHP

-106 EDCLREIRDK
+106 KDCLREIRDK

-138 SALPYDRENSAL
+138 NALPYDRENSAL
-150 KPFKLCGFCAFV
+150 KPFKLCEFCAST
-162 YKDANNKRFH
+162 YQDPTNKRFH

-181 GITLN
+181 GIALN

-200 KDIQK
+200 KD
-205 GKIIALKGNDD
+205 L
-216 ALLECAKDIQKGKII
+216 QKGKII

-267 MFKDLNTAKQHA
+267 MFKDLESAKQHA

-285 CESLN
+285 CESLI
-290 STSAPILLAR
+290 SASAPILLAR
-300 KKPNTP
+300 KKPDIK

-327 HALLLDLLDFPIVFT
+327 HALLLDLLDSPIVFT

-356 EIDALSFIFDFKL
+356 EIDSLSFIFDFKL

-411 NHSPKKILAL
+411 NGSPKKILAL

-466 TYDFKPTILACDKH
+466 TYDFKPTLLACDKH
-480 KNYTTTKMAFDFNTP
+480 QNYTTTQMAFEFNTP

-504 HFLANVLDAL
+504 HFLASVLDAL

-519 LNHPFIGIIWDGS
+519 LNHPFIGIVWDGS
-532 GAYENK
+532 GAYDNK

-558 EEFLLLG
+558 EEFWLLG
-565 GEKAIKEPKR
+565 GQKAIKEPKR

-599 DELEIFQQMHDREI
+599 DELEIFQQMHDKKI

-657 IAFYPFK
+657 SAFYPFE

-669 VCLKEFYQAFEKD
+669 VGLKEFYQAFEKD
-682 LGVLEPERIAKKFFN
+682 LGVLEPKRIAKKFFN

-708 PFKKH
+708 PFKEH

-748 PPNDSSIPV
+748 PPNDSSIPI

>member
-22 LAQKLELVGFVRN
+22 LAQKLELVGFTRN
-35 TQVAL
+35 TQAAL

-78 KFNDFRILESKNHP
+78 KSNDFRILESKNHP

-106 EDCLREIRDK
+106 KDCLREIRDK

-138 SALPYDRENSAL
+138 NALPYDRENSAL
-150 KPFKLCGFCAFV
+150 KPFKLCEFCAST
-162 YKDANNKRFH
+162 YQDPTNKRFH

-181 GITLN
+181 GIALN
-186 YKRFKNDDALLECA
+186 YKRFK
-200 KDIQK
+200 
-205 GKIIALKGNDD
+205 NDD

-267 MFKDLNTAKQHA
+267 MFKDLKSAKQHA

-300 KKPNTP
+300 KKPDTQ

-369 THNRAIIHRIDDSIA
+369 THNRAIIHRIDDSIV
-384 QCIDNAIRP
+384 QRVDNIIRP

-400 APLYLTLPKRS
+400 APLYLTLSKRS
-411 NHSPKKILAL
+411 NGSPKKILAL

-429 SLLDSETSILLLSP
+429 SLLDSETSVLLLSP

-466 TYDFKPTILACDKH
+466 TYDFKPTLLACDKH

-504 HFLANVLDAL
+504 HFLASILDAL

-519 LNHPFIGIIWDGS
+519 LNHPFIGIVWDGS

-538 IYGAECFVGDF
+538 IYGAECFVGDL

-558 EEFLLLG
+558 EEFWLLG
-565 GEKAIKEPKR
+565 GQKAIKEPKR

-599 DELEIFQQMHDREI
+599 DELEIFQQMHDKKI

-622 RLFDIVAFSLDLV
+622 RLFDIVAFSLDLT

-657 IAFYPFK
+657 IAFYPFT

-682 LGVLEPERIAKKFFN
+682 LSVLEPERIAKKFFN

-708 PFKKH
+708 PFKEH

-748 PPNDSSIPV
+748 PPNDSSIPI

>member
-1 MNKITLFGVVQG
+1 
-13 VGMRPFIYT
+13 MRPFVYT
-22 LAQKLELVGFVRN
+22 LAQKLGLVGFTRN
-35 TQVAL
+35 AQAAL
-40 EIILPA
+40 EIVLPA

-70 ISPYDKTL
+70 ISPYDKAL
-78 KFNDFRILESKNHP
+78 HFNDFRILESKNHP

-138 SALPYDRENSAL
+138 NALPYDRENSAL
-150 KPFKLCGFCAFV
+150 KPFKLCGFCASV
-162 YKDANNKRFH
+162 YKDAHNKRFH

-181 GITLN
+181 GIALT
-186 YKRFKNDDALLECA
+186 YKRFN
-200 KDIQK
+200 
-205 GKIIALKGNDD
+205 NDD

-237 GFALLCDGRNF
+237 GFALVCDARNF

-267 MFKDLNTAKQHA
+267 MFKDLNSAKQHA

-290 STSAPILLAR
+290 STSTPILLAR
-300 KKPNTP
+300 KKSDTQ

-327 HALLLDLLDFPIVFT
+327 HALLLDLLDSPIVFT
-342 SANFSSLPLASDEA
+342 SANFSSLPLASDEK
-356 EIDALSFIFDFKL
+356 EIDSLHFIFDFKL

-384 QCIDNAIRP
+384 QRVDNAIRP

-411 NHSPKKILAL
+411 NHPPKKILAL

-429 SLLDSETSILLLSP
+429 SLLDSETSVVLLSP

-466 TYDFKPTILACDKH
+466 TYDFKPTLLACDKH
-480 KNYTTTKMAFDFNTP
+480 QNYTTTKMAFDFNTP

-504 HFLANVLDAL
+504 HFLASVLDAS

-519 LNHPFIGIIWDGS
+519 LNHPFIGIVWDGS

-538 IYGAECFVGDF
+538 VYGAECFVGDF
-549 ERIEEIARF
+549 ERIEEVARF
-558 EEFLLLG
+558 EEFWLLG
-565 GEKAIKEPKR
+565 GQKAIKEPKR

-599 DELEIFQQMHDREI
+599 DELGIFQQMHDKKI

-657 IAFYPFK
+657 IAFYPFE

-669 VCLKEFYQAFEKD
+669 VRLKEFYQAFEKD
-682 LGVLEPERIAKKFFN
+682 LGVLEPECIAKKFFN

-708 PFKKH
+708 PFKGY

-727 CEQLAKRLR
+727 CEQLAKRLKKLQR
-736 GLKRQYFFHKHF
+736 EYFFHKHF

>member
-1 MNKITLFGVVQG
+1 MCNDATLLNKITLFGVVQG
-13 VGMRPFIYT
+13 VGMRPFIYA

-35 TQVAL
+35 AQAAL

-70 ISPYDKTL
+70 ISPYDKAL
-78 KFNDFRILESKNHP
+78 HFNGFRILESKNYP

-106 EDCLREIRDK
+106 KDCLREIRDK

-138 SALPYDRENSAL
+138 NAMPYDRENSAL
-150 KPFKLCGFCAFV
+150 KPFKLCEFCTSI
-162 YKDANNKRFH
+162 YQDPTNKRFH

-181 GITLN
+181 GIALN
-186 YKRFKNDDALLECA
+186 YKRFK
-200 KDIQK
+200 
-205 GKIIALKGNDD
+205 NDD

-237 GFALLCDGRNF
+237 GFALLCDARNF
-248 QTIERLRLLKN
+248 QTIERLRLLKK

-267 MFKDLNTAKQHA
+267 MFKDLKSVKQHA

-290 STSAPILLAR
+290 STSAPILLAH
-300 KKPNTP
+300 KKPDTQ

-342 SANFSSLPLASDEA
+342 SANFSSLPLASDEK
-356 EIDALSFIFDFKL
+356 EIDLLHFIFDFKL
-369 THNRAIIHRIDDSIA
+369 THNRAIIHRIDDSIV
-384 QCIDNAIRP
+384 QRVDNAIRP

-411 NHSPKKILAL
+411 NGSQKKILAL

-429 SLLDSETSILLLSP
+429 SLLDSETSVLLLSP

-466 TYDFKPTILACDKH
+466 TYDFKPTLLACDKH
-480 KNYTTTKMAFDFNTP
+480 QNYTTTKMAFEFNTP

-504 HFLANVLDAL
+504 HFLASVLDAL

-519 LNHPFIGIIWDGS
+519 LNHPFIGIVWDGS

-538 IYGAECFVGDF
+538 VYGAECFVGDL
-549 ERIEEIARF
+549 ERIEEVARF
-558 EEFLLLG
+558 EEFWLLG
-565 GEKAIKEPKR
+565 GQKAIKEPKR

-589 LKRVQKHFKE
+589 LEHIQKHFKE
-599 DELEIFQQMHDREI
+599 DELEIFQQMHDKKI

-657 IAFYPFK
+657 SAFYPFE

-669 VCLKEFYQAFEKD
+669 VCLKAFYQAFEKD
-682 LGVLEPERIAKKFFN
+682 LGVLEPKRIAKKFFN

-708 PFKKH
+708 PFKEH

-727 CEQLAKRLR
+727 CEQLAQRLR

>member
-35 TQVAL
+35 TQAAL

-70 ISPYDKTL
+70 ISPYDKAL
-78 KFNDFRILESKNHP
+78 HFNGFRILESKNHP

-106 EDCLREIRDK
+106 KDCLREIRDK
-116 NSPYFHY
+116 NSPYFYY

-138 SALPYDRENSAL
+138 NALPYDRENSAL
-150 KPFKLCGFCAFV
+150 KPFKLCDFCASV
-162 YKDANNKRFH
+162 YQDPTNKRFH

-186 YKRFKNDDALLECA
+186 YKRFK
-200 KDIQK
+200 
-205 GKIIALKGNDD
+205 NDD

-267 MFKDLNTAKQHA
+267 MFKDLKSAKQHA

-285 CESLN
+285 CESLI

-300 KKPNTP
+300 KKPDTP

-369 THNRAIIHRIDDSIA
+369 THNRAIIHRIDDSIV
-384 QCIDNAIRP
+384 QRVDNIIRP

-411 NHSPKKILAL
+411 NDSQKKILAL

-480 KNYTTTKMAFDFNTP
+480 QNYTTTQMACGFNTP

-504 HFLANVLDAL
+504 HFLASILDAL

-519 LNHPFIGIIWDGS
+519 LNHSFIGIVWDGS
-532 GAYENK
+532 GAYGNK
-538 IYGAECFVGDF
+538 IYGAECFVGDL
-549 ERIEEIARF
+549 ERIEEAARF
-558 EEFLLLG
+558 EEFWLLG
-565 GEKAIKEPKR
+565 GQKAIKEPKR
-575 LVLEIALK
+575 LVLEISLK

-589 LKRVQKHFKE
+589 LERVQKHFKK
-599 DELEIFQQMHDREI
+599 DELEIFQQMHDRKI
-613 QSVATNSIG
+613 QSIATNSIG
-622 RLFDIVAFSLDLV
+622 RLFDIVAFSLGLV

-657 IAFYPFK
+657 IAFYPFE

-708 PFKKH
+708 PFKEH

-736 GLKRQYFFHKHF
+736 GLKREYFFHKHF

>member
-1 MNKITLFGVVQG
+1 MCNDATLLNKITLFGVVQG

-35 TQVAL
+35 AQVAL

-70 ISPYDKTL
+70 ISPYDKAL
-78 KFNDFRILESKNHP
+78 HFNDFRILESKNHP

-106 EDCLREIRDK
+106 KDCLREIRDK

-138 SALPYDRENSAL
+138 NALPYDRENSAL
-150 KPFKLCGFCAFV
+150 KPFKLCGFCASA
-162 YKDANNKRFH
+162 YQDPTNKRFH

-181 GITLN
+181 GIALN

-200 KDIQK
+200 KD
-205 GKIIALKGNDD
+205 L
-216 ALLECAKDIQKGKII
+216 QKGKII

-285 CESLN
+285 CENLN
-290 STSAPILLAR
+290 SASAPILLAR
-300 KKPNTP
+300 KKPDTQ
-306 LAPNIAKNS
+306 LAPNIARNS

-356 EIDALSFIFDFKL
+356 EIDSLSFIFDFKL
-369 THNRAIIHRIDDSIA
+369 THNRAIIHRIDDSIV
-384 QCIDNAIRP
+384 QCVDNVIRP

-411 NHSPKKILAL
+411 NGSPKKILAL

-480 KNYTTTKMAFDFNTP
+480 KNYTTTRMAFDFNTP

-504 HFLANVLDAL
+504 HFLASILDAL

-519 LNHPFIGIIWDGS
+519 LNHPFIGIVWDGS

-538 IYGAECFVGDF
+538 VYGAECFVGDL
-549 ERIEEIARF
+549 ERIEETARF
-558 EEFLLLG
+558 EEFWLLG

-575 LVLEIALK
+575 LVLEISLK

-599 DELEIFQQMHDREI
+599 DELEIFKQMHDKKI
-613 QSVATNSIG
+613 QSIATNSIG
-622 RLFDIVAFSLDLV
+622 RLFDIMAFSLDLT

-657 IAFYPFK
+657 IAFYPFT

-669 VCLKEFYQAFEKD
+669 VCLKDFYQAFEKD

-708 PFKKH
+708 PFKEH

-748 PPNDSSIPV
+748 PPNDSSIPI

>member
-1 MNKITLFGVVQG
+1 MCNDATLLNKITLFGVVQG

-35 TQVAL
+35 TQAAL

-56 KKGLPPLALVEKII
+56 KKGLPPLALVEKIV
-70 ISPYDKTL
+70 ISPYDKAL
-78 KFNDFRILESKNHP
+78 HFNDFRILESKNHP

-138 SALPYDRENSAL
+138 NAMPYDRENSAL
-150 KPFKLCGFCAFV
+150 KPFKLCKFCASV
-162 YKDANNKRFH
+162 YQDPTNKRFH

-181 GITLN
+181 GIALN
-186 YKRFKNDDALLECA
+186 YKRFK
-200 KDIQK
+200 
-205 GKIIALKGNDD
+205 NDD

-237 GFALLCDGRNF
+237 GFALLCDARNF

-267 MFKDLNTAKQHA
+267 MFKDLNAAKQHA
-279 FLNALE
+279 FLNELE
-285 CESLN
+285 CESLI
-290 STSAPILLAR
+290 SASAPILLAR
-300 KKPNTP
+300 KKPDTP

-342 SANFSSLPLASDEA
+342 SANFSSLPLASDEK
-356 EIDALSFIFDFKL
+356 EIDSLHFIFDFKL
-369 THNRAIIHRIDDSIA
+369 THNRAIIHRIDDSIV
-384 QCIDNAIRP
+384 QRVDNIIRP

-411 NHSPKKILAL
+411 NGSPKKILAL
-421 GAEQKGHF
+421 GAQQKGHF

-443 FCGDLS
+443 FCGDLN

-504 HFLANVLDAL
+504 HFLASMLDAL

-519 LNHPFIGIIWDGS
+519 LNHPFIGIVWDGS
-532 GAYENK
+532 GAYGNK
-538 IYGAECFVGDF
+538 IYGAECFVGDL
-549 ERIEEIARF
+549 ERIEEVARF
-558 EEFLLLG
+558 EEFWLLG
-565 GEKAIKEPKR
+565 GQKAIKEPKR
-575 LVLEIALK
+575 LVLEISLK

-599 DELEIFQQMHDREI
+599 DELEIFKQMHDKKI
-613 QSVATNSIG
+613 QSIATNSIG

-657 IAFYPFK
+657 SAFYPFE

-669 VCLKEFYQAFEKD
+669 VGLKAFYQAFEKD
-682 LGVLEPERIAKKFFN
+682 LGVLEPKRIAKKFFN

-708 PFKKH
+708 PFKEH

-727 CEQLAKRLR
+727 CEQLAKRLM

-748 PPNDSSIPV
+748 PPNDSSIPI

>member
-1 MNKITLFGVVQG
+1 MLFGVVQG
-13 VGMRPFIYT
+13 VGMRPFIYA

-35 TQVAL
+35 TQAAL

-56 KKGLPPLALVEKII
+56 KKGLPPLALVEKTI
-70 ISPYDKTL
+70 ISPYDKVL
-78 KFNDFRILESKNHP
+78 HFNDFRILESKNHP

-106 EDCLREIRDK
+106 EDCLREIKDK

-138 SALPYDRENSAL
+138 NAMPYDRENSAL
-150 KPFKLCGFCAFV
+150 KPFKLCEFCTSV
-162 YKDANNKRFH
+162 YQDPTNKRFH

-181 GITLN
+181 GIALN
-186 YKRFKNDDALLECA
+186 YKQFKNDDALLECA
-200 KDIQK
+200 KD
-205 GKIIALKGNDD
+205 L
-216 ALLECAKDIQKGKII
+216 QKGKII

-237 GFALLCDGRNF
+237 GFALVCDARNF

-267 MFKDLNTAKQHA
+267 MFKDLNSAKQHA

-290 STSAPILLAR
+290 STSAPILLAH
-300 KKPNTP
+300 KKPDTQ

-342 SANFSSLPLASDEA
+342 SANFNSLPLASNEK
-356 EIDALSFIFDFKL
+356 EIDSLHFIFDFKL

-384 QCIDNAIRP
+384 QRVDNVIRP

-411 NHSPKKILAL
+411 FNAPKKILAL

-466 TYDFKPTILACDKH
+466 TYDFKPTLLACDKH
-480 KNYTTTKMAFDFNTP
+480 QNYTTTQMAFEFNAP

-504 HFLANVLDAL
+504 HFLASMLDAF

-519 LNHPFIGIIWDGS
+519 LNNPFIGIIWDGS
-532 GAYENK
+532 GAYDNK

-549 ERIEEIARF
+549 ERIEEVARF
-558 EEFLLLG
+558 EEFWLLG
-565 GEKAIKEPKR
+565 GQKAIKEPKR

-589 LKRVQKHFKE
+589 LGRIQKHFKE
-599 DELEIFQQMHDREI
+599 DELEIFKQMHDRKI

-657 IAFYPFK
+657 IAFYPFE

-669 VCLKEFYQAFEKD
+669 VGLKEFYQAFEKD
-682 LGVLEPERIAKKFFN
+682 LGVLEPKRIAKKFFN

-708 PFKKH
+708 PFKEH

-727 CEQLAKRLR
+727 CEQLAKRLKKLQR
-736 GLKRQYFFHKHF
+736 EYFFHKHF

>member
-1 MNKITLFGVVQG
+1 MVQG

-35 TQVAL
+35 TQAAL

-70 ISPYDKTL
+70 ISPYDKAL
-78 KFNDFRILESKNHP
+78 HFNDFRILESKNHP

-106 EDCLREIRDK
+106 KDCLREIRDK

-138 SALPYDRENSAL
+138 NAMPYDRENSAL
-150 KPFKLCGFCAFV
+150 KPFKLCEFCASV
-162 YKDANNKRFH
+162 YQDPTNKRFH

-181 GITLN
+181 GIALN
-186 YKRFKNDDALLECA
+186 YKRFK
-200 KDIQK
+200 
-205 GKIIALKGNDD
+205 NDD

-237 GFALLCDGRNF
+237 GFALLCDARNF

-290 STSAPILLAR
+290 SASAPILLAR

-342 SANFSSLPLASDEA
+342 SANFSSLPLASDEK
-356 EIDALSFIFDFKL
+356 EIDSLHFIFDFKL

-384 QCIDNAIRP
+384 QRVDNAIRP

-411 NHSPKKILAL
+411 NHPPKKILAL

-429 SLLDSETSILLLSP
+429 SLLDSETSVLLLSP

-455 HFKETLNFFLK
+455 HFKETLNFFLN
-466 TYDFKPTILACDKH
+466 TYDFKPTLLACDKH

-504 HFLANVLDAL
+504 HFLASVLDAL

-519 LNHPFIGIIWDGS
+519 LNHPFIGIVWDGS

-538 IYGAECFVGDF
+538 IYGAECFVGDL
-549 ERIEEIARF
+549 ECIEEVARF
-558 EEFLLLG
+558 EEFWLLG
-565 GEKAIKEPKR
+565 GQKAIKEPKR
-575 LVLEIALK
+575 LVLEISLK

-599 DELEIFQQMHDREI
+599 DELEIFQQMHDKKI

-622 RLFDIVAFSLDLV
+622 RLFDIVAFSLDLT

-657 IAFYPFK
+657 SAFYPFE

-669 VCLKEFYQAFEKD
+669 VGLKEFYQAFEKD
-682 LGVLEPERIAKKFFN
+682 LGVLEPKRIAKKFFN
-697 SLVEIITALIA
+697 SLVEIITALIV
-708 PFKKH
+708 PFKEH

-727 CEQLAKRLR
+727 CEQLAQRLR

-748 PPNDSSIPV
+748 PPNDSSIPI

>member
-1 MNKITLFGVVQG
+1 MCNDATLLNKITLFGVVQG
-13 VGMRPFIYT
+13 VGMRPFVYT

-35 TQVAL
+35 TQAAL
-40 EIILPA
+40 EIVLPA

-78 KFNDFRILESKNHP
+78 KSNDFRILESKNHP

-106 EDCLREIRDK
+106 KDCLREIRDK
-116 NSPYFHY
+116 NSPYFYY

-138 SALPYDRENSAL
+138 NALPYDRENSAL

-162 YKDANNKRFH
+162 YKDTNNKRFH

-186 YKRFKNDDALLECA
+186 YKRFK
-200 KDIQK
+200 
-205 GKIIALKGNDD
+205 NDD

-267 MFKDLNTAKQHA
+267 MFKDLNAAKQHA

-285 CESLN
+285 CESLI

-300 KKPNTP
+300 KKPDTQ

-342 SANFSSLPLASDEA
+342 SANFSSLPLASDEK
-356 EIDALSFIFDFKL
+356 EIDSLHFIFDFKL
-369 THNRAIIHRIDDSIA
+369 THNRAIIHRIDDSVV
-384 QCIDNAIRP
+384 QRVDNAIRP

-400 APLYLTLPKRS
+400 APLYLALPKRS
-411 NHSPKKILAL
+411 NGSPKKILAL

-429 SLLDSETSILLLSP
+429 SLLDSKTSVLLLSP

-480 KNYTTTKMAFDFNTP
+480 QNYTTTKMAFDFNTP

-504 HFLANVLDAL
+504 HFLASILDAL

-549 ERIEEIARF
+549 ERIEEVARF

-622 RLFDIVAFSLDLV
+622 RLFDIIAFSLDLT

-657 IAFYPFK
+657 IAFYPFR

-682 LGVLEPERIAKKFFN
+682 LGVLEPKRIAKKFFN
-697 SLVEIITALIA
+697 SLVEIITALIM
-708 PFKKH
+708 PFKEH

-727 CEQLAKRLR
+727 CEQLAQRFKKLQR
-736 GLKRQYFFHKHF
+736 KYFFHKHF

>member
-1 MNKITLFGVVQG
+1 MVQG

-35 TQVAL
+35 TQAAL
-40 EIILPA
+40 EIVLPA

-70 ISPYDKTL
+70 ISPYDKAL
-78 KFNDFRILESKNHP
+78 HFNGFRILESKNHP

-106 EDCLREIRDK
+106 KDCLREIKDK
-116 NSPYFHY
+116 NSPYFYY
-123 AFNSCAKCGARYSLL
+123 AFNSCTKCGARYSLL
-138 SALPYDRENSAL
+138 NALPYDRENSAL
-150 KPFKLCGFCAFV
+150 KPFKLCEFCAST
-162 YKDANNKRFH
+162 YQDPTNKRFH

-181 GITLN
+181 GIALN
-186 YKRFKNDDALLECA
+186 YKRFKNDDALLECT
-200 KDIQK
+200 
-205 GKIIALKGNDD
+205 
-216 ALLECAKDIQKGKII
+216 KDIQKGKII

-279 FLNALE
+279 FLNASE
-285 CESLN
+285 CESLI
-290 STSAPILLAR
+290 SASAPILLAR

-327 HALLLDLLDFPIVFT
+327 HALLLDLLDFPIIFT
-342 SANFSSLPLASDEA
+342 SANFSSLPLASDET

-369 THNRAIIHRIDDSIA
+369 THNRAIIHRIDDSIV
-384 QCIDNAIRP
+384 QRVDNVIRP

-411 NHSPKKILAL
+411 NGSPKKILAL

-480 KNYTTTKMAFDFNTP
+480 KNYTTTQMAFDFNTP

-504 HFLANVLDAL
+504 HFLASVLDAL

-519 LNHPFIGIIWDGS
+519 LNHPFIGIVWDGS
-532 GAYENK
+532 GAYGNK
-538 IYGAECFVGDF
+538 IYGAECFVGDL
-549 ERIEEIARF
+549 ERIEETARF
-558 EEFLLLG
+558 EEFWLLG
-565 GEKAIKEPKR
+565 GQKAIKEPKR
-575 LVLEIALK
+575 LVLEISLK

-589 LKRVQKHFKE
+589 LKHIQKHFKE
-599 DELEIFQQMHDREI
+599 DELEIFQQMHDRKI
-613 QSVATNSIG
+613 QSIATNSIG
-622 RLFDIVAFSLDLV
+622 RLFDIVAFSLDLT

-657 IAFYPFK
+657 IAFYPFE

-708 PFKKH
+708 PFKEH

>member
-1 MNKITLFGVVQG
+1 MVQG

-35 TQVAL
+35 AQAAL
-40 EIILPA
+40 EIVLPA

-70 ISPYDKTL
+70 ISPYDKAL
-78 KFNDFRILESKNHP
+78 HFNDFRILESKNHP

-106 EDCLREIRDK
+106 KDCLREIRDK

-123 AFNSCAKCGARYSLL
+123 AFNSCAKCGARYSFLN
-138 SALPYDRENSAL
+138 ALPYDRENSAL
-150 KPFKLCGFCAFV
+150 KPFKLCEFCASV
-162 YKDANNKRFH
+162 YQDPTNKRFH

-181 GITLN
+181 GIALN
-186 YKRFKNDDALLECA
+186 YKRFK
-200 KDIQK
+200 
-205 GKIIALKGNDD
+205 NDD

-267 MFKDLNTAKQHA
+267 MFKDLKSAKQHA

-300 KKPNTP
+300 KKPGIK

-356 EIDALSFIFDFKL
+356 EIDSLSFIFDFKL
-369 THNRAIIHRIDDSIA
+369 THNRAIIHRIDDSIV
-384 QCIDNAIRP
+384 QRVDNIIRP

-400 APLYLTLPKRS
+400 APLYLALPKRS
-411 NHSPKKILAL
+411 NHPPKKILAL

-429 SLLDSETSILLLSP
+429 SLLDSETSVLLLSP

-466 TYDFKPTILACDKH
+466 TYDFKPTLLACDKH
-480 KNYTTTKMAFDFNTP
+480 KNYTTTQMAFEFNTP

-504 HFLANVLDAL
+504 HFLASILDAL

-532 GAYENK
+532 GAYGNK
-538 IYGAECFVGDF
+538 IYGAECFIGDL
-549 ERIEEIARF
+549 ERIEEVARF
-558 EEFLLLG
+558 EEFWLLG
-565 GEKAIKEPKR
+565 GQKAIKEPKR

-599 DELEIFQQMHDREI
+599 DELEIFQQMHDKKI

-657 IAFYPFK
+657 IAFYPFE

-669 VCLKEFYQAFEKD
+669 VCLKDFYQAFEKD
-682 LGVLEPERIAKKFFN
+682 LGVLEPKRIAKKFFN

-708 PFKKH
+708 PFKEH

-727 CEQLAKRLR
+727 CEQLAKRLM

>member
-35 TQVAL
+35 TQAAL

-70 ISPYDKTL
+70 INPYDKTL
-78 KFNDFRILESKNHP
+78 KSNDFRILESKNHP

-138 SALPYDRENSAL
+138 NALPYDRENSAL

-162 YKDANNKRFH
+162 YKDTNNKRFH

-205 GKIIALKGNDD
+205 GKIIALKG
-216 ALLECAKDIQKGKII
+216 
-231 ALKGLG
+231 LG
-237 GFALLCDGRNF
+237 GFALLCDARNF

-259 RPLKPFAL
+259 RPLKPFVL

-327 HALLLDLLDFPIVFT
+327 HALLLDLLDFPIIFT

-369 THNRAIIHRIDDSIA
+369 THNRAIIHRIDDSIV
-384 QCIDNAIRP
+384 QCIDNAMRP

-411 NHSPKKILAL
+411 NDSQKKILAL

-480 KNYTTTKMAFDFNTP
+480 KNYTTTKMACGFNTP

-504 HFLANVLDAL
+504 HFLASVLDAL

-583 HQLNKL
+583 HQLNIL
-589 LKRVQKHFKE
+589 LERVQKHFKE

-622 RLFDIVAFSLDLV
+622 RLFDIVAFSLDLT

-697 SLVEIITALIA
+697 SLVEIITALIM
-708 PFKKH
+708 PFKEH

>member
-1 MNKITLFGVVQG
+1 
-13 VGMRPFIYT
+13 MRPFIYT

-35 TQVAL
+35 TQAAL

-106 EDCLREIRDK
+106 EDCLCEIRDK

-138 SALPYDRENSAL
+138 NALPYDRENSAL
-150 KPFKLCGFCAFV
+150 KPFKLCGFCAST
-162 YKDANNKRFH
+162 YQDPTNKRFH

-205 GKIIALKGNDD
+205 GKIIALKG
-216 ALLECAKDIQKGKII
+216 
-231 ALKGLG
+231 LG
-237 GFALLCDGRNF
+237 GFALLCDARNF

-279 FLNALE
+279 FLSALE

-327 HALLLDLLDFPIVFT
+327 HALLLDLLDFPIIFT

-356 EIDALSFIFDFKL
+356 EIDSLSFIFDFKL
-369 THNRAIIHRIDDSIA
+369 THNRTIIHKIDDSIV
-384 QCIDNAIRP
+384 QCIDNAMRP

-411 NHSPKKILAL
+411 NDSQKKILAL

-429 SLLDSETSILLLSP
+429 SLLDSETSTLLLSP

-480 KNYTTTKMAFDFNTP
+480 KNYTTTQMACDFNTP

-504 HFLANVLDAL
+504 HFLASILDAL

-519 LNHPFIGIIWDGS
+519 LNNPFIGIVWDGS

-549 ERIEEIARF
+549 ERIEEVARF

-669 VCLKEFYQAFEKD
+669 VCLKDFYQAFEKD
-682 LGVLEPERIAKKFFN
+682 LGVLEPKRIAKKFFN
-697 SLVEIITALIA
+697 SLTEIITALIA
-708 PFKKH
+708 PFKEH

-748 PPNDSSIPV
+748 PPNDSSIPI

>member
-22 LAQKLELVGFVRN
+22 LAQKLGLVGFTRN
-35 TQVAL
+35 TQAAL

-56 KKGLPPLALVEKII
+56 KKELPPLALVEKII
-70 ISPYDKTL
+70 ISPYDKAL
-78 KFNDFRILESKNHP
+78 HSNDFRILESKNHP

-106 EDCLREIRDK
+106 KDCLREIRDK
-116 NSPYFHY
+116 NSPYFYY

-138 SALPYDRENSAL
+138 NAMPYDRENSAL
-150 KPFKLCGFCAFV
+150 KPFKLCKFCVSV
-162 YKDANNKRFH
+162 YKDAHNKRFH

-181 GITLN
+181 GIALN
-186 YKRFKNDDALLECA
+186 YKRFK
-200 KDIQK
+200 
-205 GKIIALKGNDD
+205 NDD

-237 GFALLCDGRNF
+237 GFALLCDARNF

-285 CESLN
+285 CESLI
-290 STSAPILLAR
+290 SASAPILLAH
-300 KKPNTP
+300 KKPNTQ

-342 SANFSSLPLASDEA
+342 SANFSSLPLASDEK
-356 EIDALSFIFDFKL
+356 EIDSLHFIFDFKL

-384 QCIDNAIRP
+384 QRVDNIIRP

-400 APLYLTLPKRS
+400 APLYLALPKRS

-429 SLLDSETSILLLSP
+429 SLLDSETSVLLLSP

-466 TYDFKPTILACDKH
+466 TYDFKPTLLACDKH
-480 KNYTTTKMAFDFNTP
+480 QNYTTTQMAFELNTP

-504 HFLANVLDAL
+504 HFLASVLDAL

-519 LNHPFIGIIWDGS
+519 LNHPFIGIVWDGS

-538 IYGAECFVGDF
+538 VYGAECFVGDL
-549 ERIEEIARF
+549 ERIEETARF
-558 EEFLLLG
+558 EEFWLLG
-565 GEKAIKEPKR
+565 GQKAIKEPKR

-589 LKRVQKHFKE
+589 LRRVQKHFKE
-599 DELEIFQQMHDREI
+599 DELEIFQQMHDKKI
-613 QSVATNSIG
+613 QSIATNSIG
-622 RLFDIVAFSLDLV
+622 RLFDIVAFSLDLT

-657 IAFYPFK
+657 IAFYPFT

-669 VCLKEFYQAFEKD
+669 VCLKDFYQAFEKD

-708 PFKKH
+708 PFKEH

-736 GLKRQYFFHKHF
+736 GLKREYFFHKHF

>member
-1 MNKITLFGVVQG
+1 MCNDATLLNKITLFGVVQG

-22 LAQKLELVGFVRN
+22 LAQRLELVGFVRN
-35 TQVAL
+35 TQAAL

-78 KFNDFRILESKNHP
+78 KSNNFRILESKNHP

-138 SALPYDRENSAL
+138 NALPYDRENSAL
-150 KPFKLCGFCAFV
+150 KPFKLCKFCAFV

-186 YKRFKNDDALLECA
+186 YKHFK
-200 KDIQK
+200 
-205 GKIIALKGNDD
+205 NDD

-237 GFALLCDGRNF
+237 GFALLCDARNF

-290 STSAPILLAR
+290 STSTPILLAH
-300 KKPNTP
+300 KKPDTK

-342 SANFSSLPLASDEA
+342 SANFNSLPLASDEA

-384 QCIDNAIRP
+384 QCIDNAMRP

-400 APLYLTLPKRS
+400 APLYLALPKRS

-480 KNYTTTKMAFDFNTP
+480 KNYTTTQMAFEFNTP

-504 HFLANVLDAL
+504 HFLASVLDAL

-532 GAYENK
+532 GAYDNK

-558 EEFLLLG
+558 EEFWLLG
-565 GEKAIKEPKR
+565 GQKAIKEPKR

-589 LKRVQKHFKE
+589 LERVQKHFKE

-622 RLFDIVAFSLDLV
+622 RLFDIVAFSLDLT

-669 VCLKEFYQAFEKD
+669 VCLKDFYQAFEKD

-708 PFKKH
+708 PFKEH

>member
-13 VGMRPFIYT
+13 VGMRPFIYA

-35 TQVAL
+35 TQAAL

-70 ISPYDKTL
+70 ISPYDKVL
-78 KFNDFRILESKNHP
+78 HFNDFRILESKNHS

-138 SALPYDRENSAL
+138 NAMPYDRENSAL
-150 KPFKLCGFCAFV
+150 KPFKLCEFCASI
-162 YKDANNKRFH
+162 YQDPRNKRFH

-186 YKRFKNDDALLECA
+186 YKRFKND
-200 KDIQK
+200 
-205 GKIIALKGNDD
+205 N

-237 GFALLCDGRNF
+237 GFALVCDARNF

-290 STSAPILLAR
+290 SASAPILLAR
-300 KKPNTP
+300 KKPDIK

-315 PFYGVILPYTPL
+315 SFYGVILPYTPL

-384 QCIDNAIRP
+384 QRVDHIIRP

-411 NHSPKKILAL
+411 NCSPKKILAL

-455 HFKETLNFFLK
+455 HFKETLDFFLK
-466 TYDFKPTILACDKH
+466 TYDFKPTLLACDKH
-480 KNYTTTKMAFDFNTP
+480 KNYTTTQMAFDFNTP

-504 HFLANVLDAL
+504 HFLASVLDAL

-519 LNHPFIGIIWDGS
+519 LNNPFIGIIWDGS

-549 ERIEEIARF
+549 ERIEEVARF

-565 GEKAIKEPKR
+565 GQKAIKEPKR
-575 LVLEIALK
+575 LVLEMALK

-599 DELEIFQQMHDREI
+599 EELEIFQQMHDREI
-613 QSVATNSIG
+613 QSIATNSIG
-622 RLFDIVAFSLDLV
+622 RLFDIVAFSLGLV

-669 VCLKEFYQAFEKD
+669 VCLKKFYQAFEKD
-682 LGVLEPERIAKKFFN
+682 LGVLEPKRIAKKFFN

-708 PFKKH
+708 PFKEH

-769 IKKG
+769 IKKE

>member
-22 LAQKLELVGFVRN
+22 LAQKLGLVGFVRN
-35 TQVAL
+35 AQAAL
-40 EIILPA
+40 EVVLPA

-70 ISPYDKTL
+70 ISPYNKAL
-78 KFNDFRILESKNHP
+78 QFNDFRILESKNHP

-106 EDCLREIRDK
+106 DDCLREMRDK

-138 SALPYDRENSAL
+138 NALPYDRENSAL
-150 KPFKLCGFCAFV
+150 KPFKLCKFCAFV
-162 YKDANNKRFH
+162 YKDATNKRFH

-181 GITLN
+181 GIALT
-186 YKRFKNDDALLECA
+186 YKRFNND
-200 KDIQK
+200 
-205 GKIIALKGNDD
+205 G

-237 GFALLCDGRNF
+237 GFALVCDARNF

-267 MFKDLNTAKQHA
+267 MFKDLNSAKQHA

-290 STSAPILLAR
+290 STSTPILLAR
-300 KKPNTP
+300 KKSDTQ

-327 HALLLDLLDFPIVFT
+327 HALLLDLLDSPIVFT
-342 SANFSSLPLASDEA
+342 SANFSSLPLASDEK
-356 EIDALSFIFDFKL
+356 EIDSLHFIFDFKL

-384 QCIDNAIRP
+384 QHVDNAIRP

-411 NHSPKKILAL
+411 NCSPKKILAL

-429 SLLDSETSILLLSP
+429 SLLDSETSVVLLSP

-466 TYDFKPTILACDKH
+466 TYDFKPTLLACDKH
-480 KNYTTTKMAFDFNTP
+480 QNYTTTKMAFDFNTP

-504 HFLANVLDAL
+504 HFLASVLDAL

-519 LNHPFIGIIWDGS
+519 LNHPFIGIVWDGS

-538 IYGAECFVGDF
+538 VYGAECFVGDF
-549 ERIEEIARF
+549 ERIEEVARF
-558 EEFLLLG
+558 EEFWLLG
-565 GEKAIKEPKR
+565 GQKAIKEPRR

-583 HQLNKL
+583 YQLNKL

-599 DELEIFQQMHDREI
+599 DELGIFQQMHDKKI

-622 RLFDIVAFSLDLV
+622 RLFDIVAFSLGAV
-635 GTISFEAE
+635 GTIGFEAE

-657 IAFYPFK
+657 IAFYPFE

-669 VCLKEFYQAFEKD
+669 VRLKEFYQAFEKD
-682 LGVLEPERIAKKFFN
+682 LGVLEPEHIAKKFFN

-708 PFKKH
+708 PFKGH

-727 CEQLAKRLR
+727 CEQLAKRFKKLQR
-736 GLKRQYFFHKHF
+736 EYFFHKHF

-769 IKKG
+769 IKKE